1 MYGHLYY
8 EDKLKPLV
16 DRAHAVACEEAK
28 RMNIEA
34 PIRMTSWGV
43 VARAEYVKE
52 SEEVKKQ
59 VANAVEAEVI
69 RVKLLEDGQPVEED
83 ADKRLLAI
91 EAYVILKF
99 EINYNYSLS
108 ALRTIEV
115 LPRTF
120 RKLVDVVERRTGYP
134 MVILWGGPQP
144 KENGVIGTFQ
154 CV

>member
-16 DRAHAVACEEAK
+16 DRAHAVACKEAK

-99 EINYNYSLS
+99 EINYNY
-108 ALRTIEV
+108 
-115 LPRTF
+115 
-120 RKLVDVVERRTGYP
+120 
-134 MVILWGGPQP
+134 
-144 KENGVIGTFQ
+144 
-154 CV
+154 